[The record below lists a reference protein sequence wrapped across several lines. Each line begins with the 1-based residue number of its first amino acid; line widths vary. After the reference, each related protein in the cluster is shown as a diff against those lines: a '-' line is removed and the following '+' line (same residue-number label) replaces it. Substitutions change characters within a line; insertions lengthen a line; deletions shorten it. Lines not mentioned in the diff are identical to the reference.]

1 MKDDAIPTRFTHN
14 ADKQPAKRKFSI
26 LREHERAKRQH
37 CKDAFLH
44 SEQVEC
50 FEFEYNT
57 KQAQTERVIL
67 VSSSTQTPPLPT
79 KADIGVQCCIEI
91 DICNDEL
98 SKKKIREA
106 ETQSEENKDYQGSD
120 FHVSDVSGVD
130 ELCEE
135 TVHTTN
141 DVQELDKAAFIVY
154 WTSLLVLLQR
164 CLHLTC
170 VLPAAITNKGSQ
182 LIVKLKCQ
190 NAHTNTC
197 KSQPTC
203 NRYSVGNLTSPS
215 AVLFRANTYQR
226 IASFFDRAN
235 IQWLSKTSY
244 HAIQKQYLTG
254 IVNKYY
260 IKMPKSILE
269 EVKEKGLS

>member
-1 MKDDAIPTRFTHN
+1 MKDDAIPTLFAHN

-37 CKDAFLH
+37 CEDAFLH
-44 SEQVEC
+44 SEQVER

-57 KQAQTERVIL
+57 KETQTERVVL

-91 DICNDEL
+91 DICNEQP
-98 SKKKIREA
+98 SEKKQQA
-106 ETQSEENKDYQGSD
+106 ETQSEESEHYQDSD
-120 FHVSDVSGVD
+120 FHVSDISDVD
-130 ELCEE
+130 EPCEE

-141 DVQELDKAAFIVY
+141 DVQEPDKAAFIVY

-164 CLHLTC
+164 CLHLAC
-170 VLPAAITNKGSQ
+170 VLPAAITNVAFKGSR

-190 NAHTNTC
+190 SGHTNMW

-203 NRYSVGNLTSPS
+203 NRYSVGNLTSAA
-215 AVLFRANTYQR
+215 AVLFSANTYQR
-226 IASFFDRAN
+226 IASFFDIAN

-244 HAIQKQYLTG
+244 YAIQK
-254 IVNKYY
+254 
-260 IKMPKSILE
+260 
-269 EVKEKGLS
+269 